1 MERVRHSAPEANIS
15 PDSRCNEIAP
25 ATRAR
30 RGWKAVA
37 VELAALA
44 VLFLFAASFA
54 LLPTMINLWRHF

>member
-1 MERVRHSAPEANIS
+1 MVLVRHSAPEANIS
-15 PDSRCNEIAP
+15 LDSHRNDMAS

-30 RGWKAVA
+30 RGWKAVV
-37 VELAALA
+37 VELAVLA